1 MSLPTP
7 TELSEFAHNYEQLQN
22 NPTNQHTKYDIN
34 IIIIIS
40 LLLIIMLLSYIIYN
54 LVESNN
60 YLGKQIIQH
69 EFNVQNELNNDNQ
82 DLKNTTPDKIEK
94 LTTGDLFTMNLS
106 TFAEPFDDND
116 LPSGLSYRDDF
127 ITPLKN
133 TQPNTETFNA
143 GS

>member
-7 TELSEFAHNYEQLQN
+7 TELSEFAHTYEQLQN
-22 NPTNQHTKYDIN
+22 NPIPRKISLTPET
-34 IIIIIS
+34 IIIIS
-40 LLLIIMLLSYIIYN
+40 LLLIIMFLSYTIYT
-54 LVESNN
+54 LTESISSLN
-60 YLGKQIIQH
+60 KQLILLQ
-69 EFNVQNELNNDNQ
+69 NVDPKADQNSDN
-82 DLKNTTPDKIEK
+82 KIEK

-127 ITPLKN
+127 VTPHNKV
-133 TQPNTETFNA
+133 TNTETFNA